1 MACIATSQ
9 TVGYADSVHAIMYLP
24 TEFRRSISRM
34 NDDSC
39 AMMATRSDAQAAS
52 TIRTVLILG
61 GYGFFGRRIA
71 TALAHETGIRLL
83 IGGRNVARAR
93 NTASALGLPSS
104 QGVGI
109 DAQCANLSRE
119 LAGLRVDLL
128 IHTAG
133 PFQQQDYRVARAAIA
148 AGCHYIDLADGRQFV
163 AGIHALD
170 ALAKSREVSIVSGA
184 SSVPALSSAVVDRY
198 VSRFARLDSI
208 DIGISSGARSPG
220 LATVRGIFG
229 YAGKPFQCWRDSRW
243 TTSYGWLALARHR
256 FPAPLGPRFL
266 GTCDVPDLEL
276 FPKQYPSVHTVSF
289 RAGFA
294 SGIGHLV
301 VWALACGVRAGI
313 LRSLAPF
320 ARPLHRISLW
330 IEPLVSD
337 QGGMFVQMRGLGV
350 DQQRL
355 DVNWHLLARNNH
367 GPQIPCGAAIA
378 LSRKLIRGAKLPVG
392 AMPCTGLL
400 TVEEYLDPLRGL
412 DIQECVA

>member
-1 MACIATSQ
+1 MSDVVRTVMAI
-9 TVGYADSVHAIMYLP
+9 
-24 TEFRRSISRM
+24 
-34 NDDSC
+34 
-39 AMMATRSDAQAAS
+39 RSDAEAAR
-52 TIRTVLILG
+52 TVRTVLILG
-61 GYGFFGRRIA
+61 GYGFFGYRIA
-71 TALAHETGIRLL
+71 SALASETGIRLL
-83 IGGRNVARAR
+83 IGGRSVARAR
-93 NTASALGLPSS
+93 KAASALRLPPS
-104 QGVGI
+104 QGIGI
-109 DAQCANLSRE
+109 DAQSADFSRE
-119 LAGLRVDLL
+119 LASLRVDLL
-128 IHTAG
+128 VHTAG
-133 PFQQQDYRVARAAIA
+133 PFQQQDYRIARAAIA

-163 AGIHALD
+163 AGIRALD
-170 ALAKSREVSIVSGA
+170 ALASSREVSVISGA

-198 VSRFARLDSI
+198 VGRFARLDSI

-229 YAGKPFQCWRDSRW
+229 YAGKPFQCWRNGRW
-243 TTSYGWLALARHR
+243 AKSYGWLALSRYR
-256 FPAPLGPRFL
+256 FPAPLGSRFL

-276 FPKQYPSVHTVSF
+276 FPKRYPSVRTVSF

-294 SGIGHLV
+294 SGLGHLV
-301 VWALACGVRAGI
+301 VWALACGVRAGV

-355 DVNWHLLARNNH
+355 DVNWHLLAGSNH

-378 LSRKLIRGAKLPVG
+378 LSKRMIRGAKLPVG

-400 TVEEYLDPLRGL
+400 TVEEYLDPLQSL
-412 DIQECVA
+412 DIRECVA